1 MTPFFTVVIPAFN
14 SEAFIADTIASLAA
28 QKFRSFEVIVVNDNS
43 TDNTASIA
51 QACLAQTGLPFEV
64 MNKPSH
70 VPQGV
75 SHSRN
80 LGIQMARGEWIA
92 LLDSDDFFAPEK
104 LESIHAV
111 ILQNNGQPMLVH
123 HALEWI
129 DEETMMPVGSS
140 LHQSSEGWQ
149 HDQTRIFQEN
159 FVGTSSVCAPRRML
173 QEAGLFDAALHG
185 VEDYYMWMWL
195 SVRYPIYYLNQLL
208 GKYRVRRESLL
219 AGRKFSY
226 YVWQNGLLVNKMKS
240 SRAFSNTQIALTEKY
255 MLGSLLHYY
264 AGKSIEQYG
273 LKQFVKSFPQLF
285 ALRPF
290 FAFQLYGRVLK
301 GVWLHKVFSKN

>member
-1 MTPFFTVVIPAFN
+1 
-14 SEAFIADTIASLAA
+14 
-28 QKFRSFEVIVVNDNS
+28 
-43 TDNTASIA
+43 
-51 QACLAQTGLPFEV
+51 
-64 MNKPSH
+64 
-70 VPQGV
+70 
-75 SHSRN
+75 
-80 LGIQMARGEWIA
+80 
-92 LLDSDDFFAPEK
+92 
-104 LESIHAV
+104 
-111 ILQNNGQPMLVH
+111 
-123 HALEWI
+123 
-129 DEETMMPVGSS
+129 
-140 LHQSSEGWQ
+140 
-149 HDQTRIFQEN
+149 
-159 FVGTSSVCAPRRML
+159 
-173 QEAGLFDAALHG
+173 
-185 VEDYYMWMWL
+185 MWMWL

-255 MLGSLLHYY
+255 MLGSLLQYY

>member
-1 MTPFFTVVIPAFN
+1 
-14 SEAFIADTIASLAA
+14 
-28 QKFRSFEVIVVNDNS
+28 
-43 TDNTASIA
+43 
-51 QACLAQTGLPFEV
+51 
-64 MNKPSH
+64 
-70 VPQGV
+70 
-75 SHSRN
+75 
-80 LGIQMARGEWIA
+80 MARGEWIA

-129 DEETMMPVGSS
+129 DEETMMPIGSS

-149 HDQTRIFQEN
+149 HDRTRIFQEN

-173 QEAGLFDAALHG
+173 QEAGLFDATLHG